1 LKPLIK
7 NRAVSLSFGIL
18 IFLPGLLLSVYLTLP
33 LIAELF
39 VKKTFNEH
47 GLELIEFQLPRL
59 SFDELTVKTI
69 RLQSLVFRLE
79 DKTEIDIRDA
89 RFSAVADA
97 PYSVKVSSIN
107 VQQAFAEKSEST
119 EAVDLLTLLPATLM
133 QKLPALRLFVQSL
146 VLDTPAIELKNIKL
160 DVNGDGITAKSQLHT
175 IAQADSNPL
184 LTQFLDNE
192 IALNIS
198 AANTI
203 NLQVFD
209 ASAAPLLGVKLS
221 LSTQED
227 QLYGALTLTN
237 KLKNI
242 NWPINNGDEFLV
254 QNSELNAKI
263 NFSLPAKQQLTRG
276 GLSQL
281 LLQGKL
287 QQNAGLKLG
296 KSLDDA
302 QLTGNAK
309 FDASLNKGQW
319 RINLTQGKA
328 PFMLLNGQLAR
339 AFYPLSDKKLTQTG
353 NVVVT
358 IHKPLVIQGSLSADA
373 LISIDAGDVALSY
386 LEDDKQLI
394 DLRLSDVKLATAE
407 NGADNITNA
416 LTLYSH
422 IAIDKVSD
430 RFGLKGISID
440 AIKGMM
446 HTRLSFQEG
455 SILLEPLPN
464 SHLSLSSVRFNDF
477 YAKELALDIAPQR
490 IKVDLNTRALDKVSV
505 DLKGKGLEI
514 QNANIKTF
522 ALHNNVFFK
531 ASHLNIDSS
540 TEAMSADVSGA
551 SHYIPPL
558 ISNAIIELDK
568 ANVKTARVKL
578 ANSCHD
584 PLLNA
589 NWRAIN
595 NRSELELQWQQTFS
609 ANKTLRQWLNTS
621 MIPLDFT
628 AGTFAGHL
636 LFDINESNTKIR
648 AIDVS
653 LKDIQGINAMGT
665 FKGVQLQLSSPLQSS
680 TQEEVTKFDSLLAS
694 LNVTVVELN
703 TGVKLNELEFDS
715 VLYDRAGDWNLLI
728 PLMTAKVF
736 SGEMAIRDETINF
749 NKDIQLKV
757 LLDQIDLSA
766 LVKTQQVN
774 GLQTSGRL
782 SGYIPIRYANG
793 QMQVL
798 DGEMHSIENGNIRY
812 STPLSQQDNLNEQ
825 FKLTLDVLENFN
837 YSSLNTKI
845 VYDADTLLLK
855 SSIEGKNP
863 DIKHGQTVNLN
874 LNTEVGLK
882 GAIEVMRVQSGIDSR
897 IEKFVSSKVTPN
909 NKQYF
914 CE

>member
-1 LKPLIK
+1 MKPLIK
-7 NRAVSLSFGIL
+7 NRAFSLLFGIL
-18 IFLPGLLLSVYLTLP
+18 IFLPVLLLSVYLTLP

-47 GLELIEFQLPRL
+47 GLELIEFQLPRP
-59 SFDELTVKTI
+59 SFDELTAKTI
-69 RLQSLVFRLE
+69 RLQSLVFMLE
-79 DKTEIDIRDA
+79 DKTEIDIRGA
-89 RFSAVADA
+89 RFSVVADA
-97 PYSVKVSSIN
+97 PYSVNVSSIN
-107 VQQAFAEKSEST
+107 VQPAFTEKSESA

-133 QKLPALRLFVQSL
+133 QKLPAFRLFVQSL
-146 VLDTPAIELKNIKL
+146 VLDTPAIELINLTL

-175 IAQADSNPL
+175 IAQADNKPL
-184 LTQFLDNE
+184 LGQFLNSE
-192 IALNIS
+192 LALNIS

-203 NLQVFD
+203 NLYVVD
-209 ASAAPLLGVKLS
+209 ANAAPLLGVKLS
-221 LSTQED
+221 LSAQED
-227 QLYGALTLTN
+227 QLYGALTITN
-237 KLKNI
+237 KLKNV
-242 NWPINNGDEFLV
+242 NWPINNSDEFVV
-254 QNSELNAKI
+254 QNSELNAKVS
-263 NFSLPAKQQLTRG
+263 FSLPAKQQLTRD

-281 LLQGKL
+281 LLQGQL
-287 QQNAGLKLG
+287 QQNADVKLA
-296 KSLDDA
+296 KSLEDA
-302 QLTGNAK
+302 QLMANAT
-309 FDASLNKGQW
+309 FDASLNTGQW
-319 RINLTQGKA
+319 RVNLAQGKA
-328 PFMLLNGQLAR
+328 PFMLLKGQLAR
-339 AFYPLSDKKLTQTG
+339 AFFPLSDEKLTQTG

-373 LISIDAGDVALSY
+373 LISIDEGDVALSY

-394 DLRLSDVKLATAE
+394 DLRLSDVNLATVE
-407 NGADNITNA
+407 NGADEKINA

-440 AIKGMM
+440 AIKGMI
-446 HTRLSFQEG
+446 HSRLSFQEG
-455 SILLEPLPN
+455 SILLEPLPK
-464 SHLSLSSVRFNDF
+464 SHISLGNVRFDDY
-477 YAKELALDIAPQR
+477 YAKELALDIPPQR
-490 IKVDLNTRALDKVSV
+490 IKVDLNTRALEKISV

-514 QNANIKTF
+514 QDANIKTF
-522 ALHNNVFFK
+522 ALHNNVSFK
-531 ASHLNIDSS
+531 ASHLIIDSS

-551 SHYIPPL
+551 SHYIPLL
-558 ISNAIIELDK
+558 ISKATIELDK
-568 ANVKTARVKL
+568 ADVKTASVKL

-589 NWRAIN
+589 SWRAVN
-595 NRSELELQWQQTFS
+595 NRSELEIQWQQTFS
-609 ANKTLRQWLNTS
+609 SSKTLRQWLNTS

-628 AGTFAGHL
+628 EGTFAGHL

-648 AIDVS
+648 ALDIS
-653 LKDIQGINAMGT
+653 LKDIQGVNAMGT

-680 TQEEVTKFDSLLAS
+680 TEEEVIKFDSLLAS
-694 LNVTVVELN
+694 LNASVAELN
-703 TGVKLNELEFDS
+703 TGFKLNELEFDS
-715 VLYDRAGDWNLLI
+715 VLYDRAGDWHLAI

-855 SSIEGKNP
+855 SSIVGKNP
-863 DIKHGQTVNLN
+863 GIKHGQTVNLN